1 MRRVPPAYR
10 HGAGVAGPPPGLDY
24 GAMQSS
30 PESQP
35 SPESIG
41 ALAASLPVV
50 HHRDQILRQV
60 AAHPAVVVESPTGSG
75 KTTQLP
81 RILLDAGYAADGR
94 IGITQPRRI
103 AAVSVTDFILA
114 QLTADAATAGGTAAG
129 SVAAA
134 VVAHKM
140 RFEDTTTADTRIK
153 VMTDGVL
160 LQELGHDRLLG
171 EYSVLMVDEA
181 HERSL
186 NIDFVLGLL
195 KGVLARRPDFKVIVS
210 SATINA
216 EVFSEYFD
224 SCPIVR
230 IDTPVH
236 PVQIHYRPFQPA
248 GDPEQLLAAVERIVL
263 EIDRSRQPGDI
274 LVFLSGER
282 DIRACIAML
291 AARRES
297 RRWQLLPLYARLA
310 RAEQDQVFAP
320 FPGRRKIVV
329 ATNIAETSVTIPG
342 IGHVIDSG
350 LAKVNS
356 FSTRTLTAALTEQP
370 ISLASCNQR
379 RGRAGRTGPGTCY
392 RLYSEASYQRRPL
405 FATEEIHRTDL
416 SEVVLRMAE
425 LGITEFEEFDFLSSP
440 GRDRIAS
447 AVALLG
453 RLDAL
458 DADRA
463 LTGIGRTM
471 VRFPIL
477 PRHARILVEAIRRY
491 PEVLEEAIIAAAFLS
506 VPTPF
511 IMPEGRE
518 LEARHAH
525 HAFRHPLG
533 DLVACLDLYRQFRD
547 SGDRDGF
554 CTRNYLEP
562 RTMYE
567 ILNVKEQLEEIVSS
581 LGVPVSGGGP
591 VTHYLRAVGRGLIQ
605 YICVAVGPGRY
616 RSPTA
621 GNIFIHPGSGMY
633 QQPARYIVAGEIVRT
648 ARAYARSVSPLTR
661 DEVRA
666 ISPDLFADLVA
677 AARDRTKGARRTVRG
692 HAGARSA
699 TGDRSDRRA
708 RSGATRGAAGQ
719 LHLLG
724 RVFEVAERGSK
735 RPLVTLPWPEA
746 AVIAR
751 RAGRRSLAPYR
762 AWRGRITLD
771 GAEIMAGARLG
782 ALFEVLAK
790 IDPEHRIDAGWR
802 RDTMRIPRDTARL
815 LDCLGDLLAMST
827 RRPGARKLGFIAL
840 QTDAGGAFWLS
851 LRRNLQNAVT
861 DSLASLEAL
870 ADAPQQALDDAQ
882 QAGVSAVYR
891 RVANLL

>member
-1 MRRVPPAYR
+1 M
-10 HGAGVAGPPPGLDY
+10 
-24 GAMQSS
+24 
-30 PESQP
+30 QP
-35 SPESIG
+35 SAESIG
-41 ALAASLPVV
+41 ELAATLPVV
-50 HHRDQILRQV
+50 RHRDQILRHV
-60 AAHPAVVVESPTGSG
+60 AANPVIVVESPTGSG

-81 RILLDAGYAADGR
+81 RILYDAGYAGSGR
-94 IGITQPRRI
+94 IGVTQPRRI
-103 AAVSVTDFILA
+103 AAVSVTDFIQA
-114 QLTADAATAGGTAAG
+114 QLAADAGAATDAGAG
-129 SVAAA
+129 APAGAVAAY
-134 VVAHKM
+134 KM
-140 RFEDTTTADTRIK
+140 RFEDTTTRDTRIK

-160 LQELGHDRLLG
+160 LQELKHDRLLG

-195 KGVLARRPDFKVIVS
+195 KGVLAQRRDFKVVVS

-230 IDTPVH
+230 LDTPVH
-236 PVQIHYRPFQPA
+236 PVRIHYRPFQPA
-248 GDPEQLLAAVERIVL
+248 GDPEQLMAAVQRIVL
-263 EIDRSRQPGDI
+263 EIDRSRRPGDI

-282 DIRACIAML
+282 DIRGCIATL

-310 RAEQDQVFAP
+310 RAEQDRVFAP

-342 IGHVIDSG
+342 IGYVIDSG

-356 FSTRTLTAALTEQP
+356 FNTRTLTAALTEQP
-370 ISLASCNQR
+370 ISHASCNQR

-405 FATEEIHRTDL
+405 FETEEIHRTDL

-440 GRDRIAS
+440 GRERIAS
-447 AVALLG
+447 AMALLG
-453 RLDAL
+453 MLDAL
-458 DADRA
+458 DDDRV
-463 LTGIGRTM
+463 LTEVGRTM
-471 VRFPIL
+471 VKFPIL
-477 PRHARILVEAIRRY
+477 PRHARILVEAIHRY
-491 PEVLEEAIIAAAFLS
+491 PEVLEEAITAAAFLS
-506 VPTPF
+506 MPTPF
-511 IMPEGRE
+511 VMPEGRE
-518 LEARHAH
+518 MEARHAH

-554 CTRNYLEP
+554 CARHYLEP

-567 ILNVKEQLEEIVSS
+567 ILDVKEQLEEIVSG

-591 VTHYLRAVGRGLIQ
+591 TTHYLRAVARGLIQ
-605 YICVAVGPGRY
+605 FICVAAAPGRY

-633 QQPARYIVAGEIVRT
+633 QQPARYIVAGEIMRT

-661 DEVRA
+661 EEVRA
-666 ISPDLFADLVA
+666 ISPDLLADLIAVSQ
-677 AARDRTKGARRTVRG
+677 DRSKGARRAGRERG
-692 HAGARSA
+692 RDRPGAAERP
-699 TGDRSDRRA
+699 GRHP
-708 RSGATRGAAGQ
+708 RSGAARDAARQ

-724 RVFEVAERGSK
+724 RVFEVTEQRSK
-735 RPLVTLPWPEA
+735 RPLVTLPWQEA
-746 AVIAR
+746 APIAR
-751 RAGRRSLAPYR
+751 RAGRRSLAAYR

-771 GAEIMAGARLG
+771 GAEIMPGARLE

-790 IDPEHRIDAGWR
+790 IDPAHRIDAGW
-802 RDTMRIPRDTARL
+802 PRDTCACRRTARS
-815 LDCLGDLLAMST
+815 CST
-827 RRPGARKLGFIAL
+827 ASGTCWRSARAAPGPASWVSSRCRPMPTARSGCRCGATCRTRWRTA
-840 QTDAGGAFWLS
+840 WL
-851 LRRNLQNAVT
+851 RWKPWPMPGR
-861 DSLASLEAL
+861 ASWTTARGP
-870 ADAPQQALDDAQ
+870 A
-882 QAGVSAVYR
+882 
-891 RVANLL
+891 

>member
-1 MRRVPPAYR
+1 
-10 HGAGVAGPPPGLDY
+10 
-24 GAMQSS
+24 MQ
-30 PESQP
+30 PF
-35 SPESIG
+35 PESIVE
-41 ALAASLPVV
+41 LAATLPVV
-50 HHRDQILRQV
+50 RHRDQILRQV
-60 AAHPAVVVESPTGSG
+60 AANPVIVVESPTGSG

-81 RILLDAGYAADGR
+81 RILLDAGYAGTGR
-94 IGITQPRRI
+94 IGVTQPRRI

-114 QLTADAATAGGTAAG
+114 QLAAGGRPGGAAG
-129 SVAAA
+129 GAVAAY
-134 VVAHKM
+134 KM
-140 RFEDTTTADTRIK
+140 RFEDTTTRDTSIK

-160 LQELGHDRLLG
+160 LQELKHDRLLG

-195 KGVLARRPDFKVIVS
+195 KGVLARRSDFKVIVS

-236 PVQIHYRPFQPA
+236 PVQIRYRPFQPA

-263 EIDRSRQPGDI
+263 EIDRGGKPGDI

-282 DIRACIAML
+282 DIRACIAAL

-310 RAEQDQVFAP
+310 RSEQNRVFAA
-320 FPGRRKIVV
+320 FADRRKIVV

-356 FSTRTLTAALTEQP
+356 FNTRTLTAALTEQP
-370 ISLASCNQR
+370 ISHASCNQR
-379 RGRAGRTGPGTCY
+379 RGRAGRTGPGTCH

-405 FATEEIHRTDL
+405 FETEEIHRTDL

-425 LGITEFEEFDFLSSP
+425 LDITEFEEFDFLSSP
-440 GRDRIAS
+440 GRERIAS

-453 RLDAL
+453 MLDAL
-458 DADRA
+458 DGDRA
-463 LTGIGRTM
+463 LTEVGRTM
-471 VRFPIL
+471 VKFPIL
-477 PRHARILVEAIRRY
+477 PRHSRILVEAMYRY

-533 DLVACLDLYRQFRD
+533 DLVACLDLYGQFRD

-554 CTRNYLEP
+554 CARHYLEP
-562 RTMYE
+562 RTMRE
-567 ILNVKEQLEEIVSS
+567 ILNVKAQLEEIVSG
-581 LGVPVSGGGP
+581 LGVPVGGGGP
-591 VTHYLRAVGRGLIQ
+591 IGHYLRAVGRGLIQ
-605 YICVAVGPGRY
+605 FICVAAGPGRY

-648 ARAYARSVSPLTR
+648 ARSYARSVSPLTR
-661 DEVRA
+661 EEVRA
-666 ISPDLFADLVA
+666 ISPDLLADLVA
-677 AARDRTKGARRTVRG
+677 VSRDGAGGARRAGRG
-692 HAGARSA
+692 RGGERTTAADRAG
-699 TGDRSDRRA
+699 RRA
-708 RSGATRGAAGQ
+708 RSGSTPDATRH

-724 RVFEVAERGSK
+724 RVFEVTEQRSK
-735 RPLVTLPWPEA
+735 RPLVTLPWREA
-746 AVIAR
+746 APVAR
-751 RAGRRSLAPYR
+751 RAGRRSLAAHR
-762 AWRGRITLD
+762 SWRGRITLD
-771 GAEIMAGARLG
+771 GAEVMPGARLE

-790 IDPEHRIDAGWR
+790 IDPAHRIDAGWP
-802 RDTMRIPRDTARL
+802 RDTMRVPQDTARL
-815 LDCLGDLLAMST
+815 LDRLGDLLAMSA
-827 RRPGARKLGFIAL
+827 RRPGGRKLGFIAL
-840 QTDAGGAFWLS
+840 QTDADGAFWLS

-861 DSLASLEAL
+861 DSLASLETL
-870 ADAPQQALDDAQ
+870 ADAAQGALDGAQ
-882 QAGVSAVYR
+882 QASVSAVYR

>member
-1 MRRVPPAYR
+1 M
-10 HGAGVAGPPPGLDY
+10 H
-24 GAMQSS
+24 
-30 PESQP
+30 P
-35 SPESIG
+35 SPESIR
-41 ALAASLPVV
+41 ALAAALPVV
-50 HHRDQILRQV
+50 QHRDHILRQI
-60 AAHPAVVVESPTGSG
+60 AAHPVIVVESPTGSG

-81 RILLDAGYAADGR
+81 RILYDAGYGATGR
-94 IGITQPRRI
+94 IGVTQPRRI
-103 AAVSVTDFILA
+103 AAVSVTDFVVA
-114 QLTADAATAGGTAAG
+114 QLAADTPSDTASDAGG
-129 SVAAA
+129 AAA
-134 VVAHKM
+134 VAAYKM
-140 RFEDTTTADTRIK
+140 RFEDTTTRDTRIK

-160 LQELGHDRLLG
+160 LQELKHDRMLS

-236 PVQIHYRPFQPA
+236 PVQIRYRPFQPA

-263 EIDRSRQPGDI
+263 EIDRSRKPGDI

-282 DIRACIAML
+282 DIRGCIALL

-297 RRWQLLPLYARLA
+297 RRWQLLPLYARLS
-310 RAEQDQVFAP
+310 RAEQDRVFDD
-320 FPGRRKIVV
+320 FPERRKIVV
-329 ATNIAETSVTIPG
+329 ATNIAETSITIPG
-342 IGHVIDSG
+342 IGYVIDSG
-350 LAKVNS
+350 LAKINS
-356 FSTRTLTAALTEQP
+356 FNTRTLTAALTEQP
-370 ISLASCNQR
+370 ISHASCNQR

-405 FATEEIHRTDL
+405 FETEEIHRTDL

-425 LGITEFEEFDFLSSP
+425 LDITEFEEFDFLSSP

-453 RLDAL
+453 MLDAL
-458 DADRA
+458 DGDRA
-463 LTGIGRTM
+463 LTEIGRTM
-471 VRFPIL
+471 VKFPIL
-477 PRHARILVEAIRRY
+477 PRHARILVEAIYRY
-491 PEVLEEAIIAAAFLS
+491 PEVLEEAIIAVAFLS
-506 VPTPF
+506 VPSPF
-511 IMPEGRE
+511 IMPEGHE

-525 HAFRHPLG
+525 HAFRDPLG
-533 DLVACLDLYRQFRD
+533 DLVACLDLYRRFRD
-547 SGDRDGF
+547 SSDRDGF
-554 CTRNYLEP
+554 CTRHYLEP

-567 ILNVKEQLEEIVSS
+567 ILNVKEQLEEIVSG

-591 VTHYLRAVGRGLIQ
+591 VSHYLRAVGRGLMPF
-605 YICVAVGPGRY
+605 ICVAAGPGRY

-633 QQPARYIVAGEIVRT
+633 QQPARFIVAGEIMRT

-666 ISPDLFADLVA
+666 ISPDLLADLLAVS
-677 AARDRTKGARRTVRG
+677 REGTKGARRRG
-692 HAGARSA
+692 
-699 TGDRSDRRA
+699 RA
-708 RSGATRGAAGQ
+708 QERGAGTDRAGRRGRGEGNNAGHQ

-724 RVFEVAERGSK
+724 RVFEVTDHRSK
-735 RPLVTLPWPEA
+735 RPLVTLPWHEA
-746 AVIAR
+746 APIAR
-751 RAGRRSLAPYR
+751 RAGRRALAPYR
-762 AWRGRITLD
+762 TWRGRITLD
-771 GAEIMAGARLG
+771 SAEVMAGARLA

-790 IDPEHRIDAGWR
+790 IDPAHRIDAGWP
-802 RDTMRIPRDTARL
+802 RDTMRLPQDTARL
-815 LDCLGDLLAMST
+815 LDCLGDLLAMSV
-827 RRPGARKLGFIAL
+827 RRPAARKLGFIAL

-861 DSLASLEAL
+861 DSLAALEAL
-870 ADAPQQALDDAQ
+870 ADAPEGALDHAQ
-882 QAGVSAVYR
+882 QARVSAVYR

>member
-1 MRRVPPAYR
+1 M
-10 HGAGVAGPPPGLDY
+10 
-24 GAMQSS
+24 
-30 PESQP
+30 QP
-35 SPESIG
+35 SRATISE
-41 ALAASLPVV
+41 LAATLPVV
-50 HHRDQILRQV
+50 HHRDQILRHV
-60 AAHPAVVVESPTGSG
+60 NANPVVVVESPTGSG

-81 RILLDAGYAADGR
+81 RILYDAGYADTGR
-94 IGITQPRRI
+94 IGVTQPRRI
-103 AAVSVTDFILA
+103 AAVSVTDFIGA
-114 QLTADAATAGGTAAG
+114 QLAADAGAGVDAG
-129 SVAAA
+129 AVAAY
-134 VVAHKM
+134 KM
-140 RFEDTTTADTRIK
+140 RFEDTTTRDTRIK

-160 LQELGHDRLLG
+160 LQELAHDRLLS
-171 EYSVLMVDEA
+171 EYSVMMVDEA

-195 KGVLARRPDFKVIVS
+195 KGVLAQRPDFKVVVS

-230 IDTPVH
+230 LDTPAH
-236 PVQIHYRPFQPA
+236 PVRIHYRPFQPA
-248 GDPEQLLAAVERIVL
+248 GDPDQLMAAVERIVL
-263 EIDRSRQPGDI
+263 EIERSRRPGDI

-282 DIRACIAML
+282 DIRGCIATL

-310 RAEQDQVFAP
+310 RTEQDRVFAP
-320 FPGRRKIVV
+320 FPDRRKIVV

-342 IGHVIDSG
+342 IGYVIDSG

-356 FSTRTLTAALTEQP
+356 FNTRTLTAALTEQP
-370 ISLASCNQR
+370 ISHASCNQR
-379 RGRAGRTGPGTCY
+379 RGRAGRTGPGSCY

-405 FATEEIHRTDL
+405 FETEEIHRTDL

-440 GRDRIAS
+440 GRERIAS
-447 AVALLG
+447 AVAVLG
-453 RLDAL
+453 MLDAL
-458 DADRA
+458 DGDRA
-463 LTGIGRTM
+463 LTEVGRTM
-471 VRFPIL
+471 VKFPLL
-477 PRHARILVEAIRRY
+477 PRHSRILVEAIQRH

-506 VPTPF
+506 VPAPF
-511 IMPEGRE
+511 VMPEGRE

-533 DLVACLDLYRQFRD
+533 DLVASLDLYRQFRD
-547 SGDRDGF
+547 SRDRDGF
-554 CTRNYLEP
+554 CARHYLEP

-567 ILNVKEQLEEIVSS
+567 ILNVKEQLEEIVSG

-591 VTHYLRAVGRGLIQ
+591 TSRYLCAVGRGLIQ
-605 YICVAVGPGRY
+605 FICVAAAPGRY

-633 QQPARYIVAGEIVRT
+633 QQPARYIVAGEIMRT
-648 ARAYARSVSPLTR
+648 SRAYARSVSPLTR
-661 DEVRA
+661 AEVRA
-666 ISPDLFADLVA
+666 ISPDLLADLIAVSQ
-677 AARDRTKGARRTVRG
+677 DGSKGARRAGRG
-692 HAGARSA
+692 RDRQAPGERPGCRSH
-699 TGDRSDRRA
+699 
-708 RSGATRGAAGQ
+708 SGAARDAARQ

-724 RVFEVAERGSK
+724 RVFEVTEQRSK
-735 RPLVTLPWPEA
+735 RPLVTLPWQEA
-746 AVIAR
+746 APIAR
-751 RAGRRSLAPYR
+751 RAGRRSLAAYR

-771 GAEIMAGARLG
+771 GAEIMPGARLE

-790 IDPEHRIDAGWR
+790 IDPAHRIDADW
-802 RDTMRIPRDTARL
+802 PRDTLRMPQDSALL
-815 LDCLGDLLAMST
+815 LDRLGHLLAMST

-840 QTDAGGAFWLS
+840 QTDANGGFWLS

-861 DSLASLEAL
+861 DSLASLETL
-870 ADAPQQALDDAQ
+870 ADGPQTALDATQ

>member
-1 MRRVPPAYR
+1 MQ
-10 HGAGVAGPPPGLDY
+10 PPG
-24 GAMQSS
+24 A
-30 PESQP
+30 
-35 SPESIG
+35 SISE
-41 ALAASLPVV
+41 LAATLPVV
-50 HHRDQILRQV
+50 HQRDRILRHV
-60 AAHPAVVVESPTGSG
+60 AANPVIVVESPTGSG

-81 RILLDAGYAADGR
+81 RILYDAGYAAAGR
-94 IGITQPRRI
+94 IGVTQPRRI
-103 AAVSVTDFILA
+103 AAVSVTDFIHA
-114 QLTADAATAGGTAAG
+114 QLAADTGAGAAAG
-129 SVAAA
+129 AVAAY
-134 VVAHKM
+134 KM
-140 RFEDTTTADTRIK
+140 RFEDATTRDTRIK

-171 EYSVLMVDEA
+171 EYSVMMVDEA

-195 KGVLARRPDFKVIVS
+195 KGVLAQRRDFKVVVS

-230 IDTPVH
+230 LDTPAH
-236 PVQIHYRPFQPA
+236 PVRIHYRPFQPA
-248 GDPEQLLAAVERIVL
+248 GDPDQLMAAVERIVL
-263 EIDRSRQPGDI
+263 EIDRSRRPGDI

-282 DIRACIAML
+282 DIRGCIATL

-310 RAEQDQVFAP
+310 RAEQDRVFTP

-342 IGHVIDSG
+342 IGYVIDSG

-356 FSTRTLTAALTEQP
+356 FNTRTLTAALTEQP
-370 ISLASCNQR
+370 ISHASCNQR

-405 FATEEIHRTDL
+405 FETEEIHRTDL

-440 GRDRIAS
+440 GRERIAS

-453 RLDAL
+453 MLDAL

-463 LTGIGRTM
+463 LTEVGRTM
-471 VRFPIL
+471 VRFPLL
-477 PRHARILVEAIRRY
+477 PRHARILVEAIHRY

-511 IMPEGRE
+511 VLPEGRE

-533 DLVACLDLYRQFRD
+533 DLVAGLDLYRQFRD

-554 CTRNYLEP
+554 CARHYLEP

-567 ILNVKEQLEEIVSS
+567 ILNVKEQLEEIVSG
-581 LGVPVSGGGP
+581 LGVPVSGGGS
-591 VTHYLRAVGRGLIQ
+591 TSHYLRAVGRGLIQ
-605 YICVAVGPGRY
+605 FICVAAAPGRY

-633 QQPARYIVAGEIVRT
+633 QQPARYIVAGEIMRT
-648 ARAYARSVSPLTR
+648 SRAYARSVSPLTR
-661 DEVRA
+661 EEVRA
-666 ISPDLFADLVA
+666 ISPDLLADLIAVSQDGA
-677 AARDRTKGARRTVRG
+677 KRARRAGRGRDRQA
-692 HAGARSA
+692 AGERPGRA
-699 TGDRSDRRA
+699 A
-708 RSGATRGAAGQ
+708 RSGAAREAARQ

-724 RVFEVAERGSK
+724 RVFEVTEQRSK
-735 RPLVTLPWPEA
+735 RPLVTLPWQEA
-746 AVIAR
+746 APIAR
-751 RAGRRSLAPYR
+751 RAGRRSLATYR

-771 GAEIMAGARLG
+771 GAEIMPGARLE

-790 IDPEHRIDAGWR
+790 IDPAHRVDAGW
-802 RDTMRIPRDTARL
+802 PRDTLRMPQDSALL
-815 LDCLGDLLAMST
+815 LDRLGHLLAMST

-840 QTDAGGAFWLS
+840 QTDANGGFWLT

-861 DSLASLEAL
+861 DSLASLETL
-870 ADAPQQALDDAQ
+870 ADAPQAALDDKQ

>member
-1 MRRVPPAYR
+1 M
-10 HGAGVAGPPPGLDY
+10 
-24 GAMQSS
+24 
-30 PESQP
+30 QP

-41 ALAASLPVV
+41 ELAATLPIVR
-50 HHRDQILRQV
+50 HRDQILRQV
-60 AAHPAVVVESPTGSG
+60 AAHPVIVVESPTGSG

-81 RILLDAGYAADGR
+81 RILLDAGYAATGR
-94 IGITQPRRI
+94 IGVTQPRRI

-114 QLTADAATAGGTAAG
+114 QLDADAAGGRGPDGA
-129 SVAAA
+129 VAAY
-134 VVAHKM
+134 KM
-140 RFEDTTTADTRIK
+140 RFEDTTTQHTRIK

-160 LQELGHDRLLG
+160 LQELKHDRLLG

-195 KGVLARRPDFKVIVS
+195 KAVLAQRPGFKVIVS

-236 PVQIHYRPFQPA
+236 PVPIRYRPFQPA
-248 GDPEQLLAAVERIVL
+248 GDPEQLLAAVARIVL
-263 EIDRSRQPGDI
+263 EIDRAGKPGDI

-282 DIRACIAML
+282 DIRACIATL
-291 AARRES
+291 AAHRES

-310 RAEQDQVFAP
+310 RAEQDRVFAA
-320 FPGRRKIVV
+320 FPDRRKIVV
-329 ATNIAETSVTIPG
+329 ATNIAETSITIPG
-342 IGHVIDSG
+342 IGFVIDSG

-356 FSTRTLTAALTEQP
+356 FNTRTLTAALTEQP
-370 ISLASCNQR
+370 ISHASCNQR

-405 FATEEIHRTDL
+405 FETEEIHRTDL

-440 GRDRIAS
+440 GRERIAS

-463 LTGIGRTM
+463 LTEVGRTM
-471 VRFPIL
+471 VKFPIL
-477 PRHARILVEAIRRY
+477 PRHARILVEAIHRY
-491 PEVLEEAIIAAAFLS
+491 PDVLEEAIIAAAFLS

-511 IMPEGRE
+511 IMPEGHE

-525 HAFRHPLG
+525 HAFRHPSG
-533 DLVACLDLYRQFRD
+533 DLVACLDLYAMFRD
-547 SGDRDGF
+547 SRDRDGF
-554 CTRNYLEP
+554 CARHYLEP

-567 ILNVKEQLEEIVSS
+567 ILNVKEQLEAIVSG

-591 VTHYLRAVGRGLIQ
+591 TSHYLRAVGRGLIQ
-605 YICVAVGPGRY
+605 YICVASGPGRY

-661 DEVRA
+661 EEVRA
-666 ISPDLFADLVA
+666 ISADLLVELIEVSRDRSKGERRA
-677 AARDRTKGARRTVRG
+677 GRGRARPLAGAAERPERTARQRPTRDAAR
-692 HAGARSA
+692 
-699 TGDRSDRRA
+699 
-708 RSGATRGAAGQ
+708 Q

-724 RVFEVAERGSK
+724 RVFEVTERRRK
-735 RPLVTLPWPEA
+735 RPLVTLPWREA
-746 AVIAR
+746 APIAR
-751 RAGRRSLAPYR
+751 RAGHRSLAAFR
-762 AWRGRITLD
+762 SWRGLISLD
-771 GAEIMAGARLG
+771 GAEIMPGARLE

-790 IDPEHRIDAGWR
+790 IDPAHRIDAGWP
-802 RDTMRIPRDTARL
+802 RDTMRLPHDAARL

-840 QTDAGGAFWLS
+840 QTDANGGFWLS
-851 LRRNLQNAVT
+851 LRRNLQNAVA
-861 DSLASLEAL
+861 DSLASLDTL
-870 ADAPQQALDDAQ
+870 ADAPRRALDDEQ
-882 QAGVSAVYR
+882 QARVSAVYR
-891 RVANLL
+891 RLANLL

>member
-1 MRRVPPAYR
+1 
-10 HGAGVAGPPPGLDY
+10 
-24 GAMQSS
+24 MQ
-30 PESQP
+30 PF
-35 SPESIG
+35 PESIG
-41 ALAASLPVV
+41 ELAAALPVV
-50 HHRDQILRQV
+50 RHRALILRQI
-60 AAHPAVVVESPTGSG
+60 ADHPVIVVESPTGSG

-81 RILLDAGYAADGR
+81 RILLDAGYAATGR
-94 IGITQPRRI
+94 IGVTQPRRI
-103 AAVSVTDFILA
+103 AAVSVTDFILT
-114 QLTADAATAGGTAAG
+114 QLAADAGNTAGARGALAG
-129 SVAAA
+129 Y
-134 VVAHKM
+134 KM
-140 RFEDTTTADTRIK
+140 RFEDTTTRDTRIK

-195 KGVLARRPDFKVIVS
+195 KGVLAQRADFKVVVS

-236 PVQIHYRPFQPA
+236 PVRIHYRPFQPA
-248 GDPEQLLAAVERIVL
+248 GDPAQLLAAVQRIVL
-263 EIDRSRQPGDI
+263 DIDRSRRAGDI

-282 DIRACIAML
+282 DIRACIAAL
-291 AARRES
+291 AALRES

-310 RAEQDQVFAP
+310 RAEQDRVFAS
-320 FPGRRKIVV
+320 FPSRRKIVV

-356 FSTRTLTAALTEQP
+356 FNTRTLTAALTEQQ
-370 ISLASCNQR
+370 ISHASCNQR

-405 FATEEIHRTDL
+405 FETEEIHRTDL

-425 LGITEFEEFDFLSSP
+425 LDITEFEEFDFLSSP

-453 RLDAL
+453 MLDAL

-471 VRFPIL
+471 VRFPVL
-477 PRHARILVEAIRRY
+477 PRHARILVEAIHRY
-491 PEVLEEAIIAAAFLS
+491 PEVLEEAIIAVAFLS

-533 DLVACLDLYRQFRD
+533 DLVAYLDLYRQFRD
-547 SGDRDGF
+547 STDRDGF
-554 CTRNYLEP
+554 CARHYLEP
-562 RTMYE
+562 RTMFE
-567 ILNVKEQLEEIVSS
+567 ILNVKEQLEEIVSG

-591 VTHYLRAVGRGLIQ
+591 TSHYLRAVGRGLIQ
-605 YICVAVGPGRY
+605 FICVAAGPGRY

-633 QQPARYIVAGEIVRT
+633 QQPAHYIVAGEIMRT
-648 ARAYARSVSPLTR
+648 ARAYARSVSPLSR
-661 DEVRA
+661 EEVRA
-666 ISPDLFADLVA
+666 ISPDLLADLAAMSQQGAKGGRRSAGGRARRA
-677 AARDRTKGARRTVRG
+677 AAERSGSPVRPDSTRGGAR
-692 HAGARSA
+692 
-699 TGDRSDRRA
+699 
-708 RSGATRGAAGQ
+708 Q

-724 RVFEVAERGSK
+724 RVFEVTEHGSK
-735 RPLVTLPWPEA
+735 RPLVTLPWQEA
-746 AVIAR
+746 AAIAR

-762 AWRGRITLD
+762 AWRGRITLAD
-771 GAEIMAGARLG
+771 GEVMAGARLG

-790 IDPEHRIDAGWR
+790 IDPAHRIGAGWP
-802 RDTMRIPRDTARL
+802 RDTMRVPQDAARL
-815 LDCLGDLLAMST
+815 LDCLDHLLAMST
-827 RRPGARKLGFIAL
+827 RREGARKLGFIAL

-851 LRRNLQNAVT
+851 LRRNLQNAVA
-861 DSLASLEAL
+861 DSLASLEEL
-870 ADAPQQALDDAQ
+870 ADAPRGALDDAQ

>member
-1 MRRVPPAYR
+1 MRR
-10 HGAGVAGPPPGLDY
+10 
-24 GAMQSS
+24 M
-30 PESQP
+30 QP
-35 SPESIG
+35 SGESISE
-41 ALAASLPVV
+41 LAATLPVV
-50 HHRDQILRQV
+50 HHRDQILRHV
-60 AAHPAVVVESPTGSG
+60 AANPVIVVESPTGSG

-81 RILLDAGYAADGR
+81 RILYDAGYADTGR
-94 IGITQPRRI
+94 IGVTQPRRI
-103 AAVSVTDFILA
+103 AAVSVTDFIRA
-114 QLTADAATAGGTAAG
+114 QLDADADAGAAAG
-129 SVAAA
+129 AAAGAVAAY
-134 VVAHKM
+134 KM
-140 RFEDTTTADTRIK
+140 RFEDTTTRDTRIK

-160 LQELGHDRLLG
+160 LQELGHDRRLG

-195 KGVLARRPDFKVIVS
+195 KGVLAQRPEFKVVVS

-230 IDTPVH
+230 LDTPVH
-236 PVQIHYRPFQPA
+236 PVRIHYRPFQPA
-248 GDPEQLLAAVERIVL
+248 GDPEQLMKAVERIVL
-263 EIDRSRQPGDI
+263 EIDRTRRPGDI

-282 DIRACIAML
+282 DIRGCIATL

-310 RAEQDQVFAP
+310 RAEQDRVFAP
-320 FPGRRKIVV
+320 VPGRRKIVV

-342 IGHVIDSG
+342 IGYVIDSG

-356 FSTRTLTAALTEQP
+356 FNTRTLTAALTEQP
-370 ISLASCNQR
+370 ISHASCNQR
-379 RGRAGRTGPGTCY
+379 RGRAGRTGPGSCY

-405 FATEEIHRTDL
+405 FETEEIHRTDL
-416 SEVVLRMAE
+416 SEVVLRMAA

-440 GRDRIAS
+440 GRERIAS

-453 RLDAL
+453 MLDAL

-463 LTGIGRTM
+463 LTEVGRTM
-471 VRFPIL
+471 VKFPIL
-477 PRHARILVEAIRRY
+477 PRHARILVEAIHRY
-491 PEVLEEAIIAAAFLS
+491 PEVLEEAIIGAAFLS
-506 VPTPF
+506 APTPF
-511 IMPEGRE
+511 VMPEGHE

-533 DLVACLDLYRQFRD
+533 DLVACLDLYRQFRA

-554 CTRNYLEP
+554 CVRHYLEP

-567 ILNVKEQLEEIVSS
+567 ILDVKEQLEEIVGG
-581 LGVPVSGGGP
+581 LGVPVSGGGS
-591 VTHYLRAVGRGLIQ
+591 TSHYLRAVGRGLIQ
-605 YICVAVGPGRY
+605 FICVAAAPGRY

-661 DEVRA
+661 EEVRA
-666 ISPDLFADLVA
+666 ISPDLLADLVA
-677 AARDRTKGARRTVRG
+677 VSQDRSAGARRTGRG
-692 HAGARSA
+692 R
-699 TGDRSDRRA
+699 DRTVAAERPGRHA
-708 RSGATRGAAGQ
+708 RSGAAADATRQ

-724 RVFEVAERGSK
+724 RVFEVAEQRSK
-735 RPLVTLPWPEA
+735 RPLVTLPWQDA
-746 AVIAR
+746 APIAR
-751 RAGRRSLAPYR
+751 RAGRRSLAAYR
-762 AWRGRITLD
+762 AWRGRITL
-771 GAEIMAGARLG
+771 GGGEIMSGARLEG
-782 ALFEVLAK
+782 LFEVLAK
-790 IDPEHRIDAGWR
+790 IDPAHRIDAGW
-802 RDTMRIPRDTARL
+802 PRDTLRMPHDSTLL
-815 LDCLGDLLAMST
+815 LDRLGHLLAISS
-827 RRPGARKLGFIAL
+827 RRPGSRKLGFIAL
-840 QTDAGGAFWLS
+840 QTDANGAFWLS

-861 DSLASLEAL
+861 DSLASLDTL
-870 ADAPQQALDDAQ
+870 ADARQGELDDEQ
-882 QAGVSAVYR
+882 MAGVSAAYR

>member
-1 MRRVPPAYR
+1 MSAT
-10 HGAGVAGPPPGLDY
+10 AT
-24 GAMQSS
+24 
-30 PESQP
+30 
-35 SPESIG
+35 
-41 ALAASLPVV
+41 
-50 HHRDQILRQV
+50 QILRQI
-60 AAHPAVVVESPTGSG
+60 AAHPVIVVESPTGSG

-81 RILLDAGYAADGR
+81 RILFDAGYADTGR
-94 IGITQPRRI
+94 IGVTQPRRI
-103 AAVSVTDFILA
+103 AAVSVTDFIAA
-114 QLTADAATAGGTAAG
+114 QLAAGAGSDADAGTAAATAA
-129 SVAAA
+129 VAAY
-134 VVAHKM
+134 KM
-140 RFEDTTTADTRIK
+140 RFEDTTTRDTRIK

-160 LQELGHDRLLG
+160 LQELKHDRLLG
-171 EYSVLMVDEA
+171 EYSVLIVDEA

-195 KGVLARRPDFKVIVS
+195 KGVLAQRPDFKVIVS

-236 PVQIHYRPFQPA
+236 PVQIRYRPFQPA

-263 EIDRSRQPGDI
+263 EVDRARKPGDI

-282 DIRACIAML
+282 DIRGCIAML

-297 RRWQLLPLYARLA
+297 RRWQLLPLYARLS
-310 RAEQDQVFAP
+310 RAEQDQVFEA
-320 FPGRRKIVV
+320 FPERRKIVV
-329 ATNIAETSVTIPG
+329 ATNIAETSITIPG

-350 LAKVNS
+350 LAKINS
-356 FSTRTLTAALTEQP
+356 FNTRTLTAALTEQP
-370 ISLASCNQR
+370 ISHASCNQR

-405 FATEEIHRTDL
+405 FETEEIHRTDL

-425 LGITEFEEFDFLSSP
+425 LDITEFEEFDFLSSP

-453 RLDAL
+453 MLDAL

-463 LTGIGRTM
+463 LTEIGRTM
-471 VRFPIL
+471 VKFPIL
-477 PRHARILVEAIRRY
+477 PRHARILVEAIYRY
-491 PEVLEEAIIAAAFLS
+491 PEVLEEAIIAVAFLS

-511 IMPEGRE
+511 IMPEGHE

-525 HAFRHPLG
+525 HAFRDPLG
-533 DLVACLDLYRQFRD
+533 DLVACLDLYRRFRD
-547 SGDRDGF
+547 SSDRDGF
-554 CTRNYLEP
+554 CARHYLEP

-567 ILNVKEQLEEIVSS
+567 ILNVKQQLEEIVSG
-581 LGVPVSGGGP
+581 LGVPVGGGGP
-591 VTHYLRAVGRGLIQ
+591 VTNYLRAVGRGLIPF
-605 YICVAVGPGRY
+605 ICIAAGPGRY

-633 QQPARYIVAGEIVRT
+633 RQPARFIVAGEIMRT

-666 ISPDLFADLVA
+666 ISPDLLADLLAVSRDAGKGERRGRGRAKERDAAERAGRRTRSAAAGA
-677 AARDRTKGARRTVRG
+677 AAR
-692 HAGARSA
+692 
-699 TGDRSDRRA
+699 
-708 RSGATRGAAGQ
+708 Q

-724 RVFEVAERGSK
+724 QVFEVTEQRSK
-735 RPLVTLPWPEA
+735 RPLVTLPWHEA
-746 AVIAR
+746 APIAR
-751 RAGRRSLAPYR
+751 RAGRRALAPYR

-771 GAEIMAGARLG
+771 GAEVMSGARLA

-790 IDPEHRIDAGWR
+790 IDPAHRIDAGWP
-802 RDTMRIPRDTARL
+802 RDTMRMPQDTARL
-815 LDCLGDLLAMST
+815 LACLGDLLAMSV
-827 RRPGARKLGFIAL
+827 RRPAARKLGFIAL

-861 DSLASLEAL
+861 DSLAALEAL
-870 ADAPQQALDDAQ
+870 ADAPQGALDDAQ
-882 QAGVSAVYR
+882 QASVSAVYR

>member
-1 MRRVPPAYR
+1 
-10 HGAGVAGPPPGLDY
+10 
-24 GAMQSS
+24 MQ
-30 PESQP
+30 PF
-35 SPESIG
+35 PESITE
-41 ALAASLPVV
+41 LAASLPVV

-60 AAHPAVVVESPTGSG
+60 TANPVIVVESPTGSG

-81 RILLDAGYAADGR
+81 RILFDAGYADAGR
-94 IGITQPRRI
+94 IGVTQPRRI

-114 QLTADAATAGGTAAG
+114 QLAADPAAG
-129 SVAAA
+129 TGAGAGAVAAY
-134 VVAHKM
+134 KM
-140 RFEDTTTADTRIK
+140 RFEDTTTRDTRIK

-160 LQELGHDRLLG
+160 LQELKHDRRLG
-171 EYSVLMVDEA
+171 EYSVLLVDEA

-195 KGVLARRPDFKVIVS
+195 KGVLAQRPDFKVIVS

-236 PVQIHYRPFQPA
+236 PVQIRYRPFQPA
-248 GDPEQLLAAVERIVL
+248 GDPEQLLATVERIVL
-263 EIDRSRQPGDI
+263 GIDRAGQAGDI

-282 DIRACIAML
+282 DIRACIAAL

-297 RRWQLLPLYARLA
+297 RRWQLLPLYARLS
-310 RAEQDQVFAP
+310 RAEQDRVFAT
-320 FPGRRKIVV
+320 FPDRRKIVV

-342 IGHVIDSG
+342 IGYVIDSG

-356 FSTRTLTAALTEQP
+356 FNTRTLTAALTEQP
-370 ISLASCNQR
+370 ISHASCNQR

-405 FATEEIHRTDL
+405 FETEEIHRTDL

-440 GRDRIAS
+440 GRERIAS
-447 AVALLG
+447 AVRLLG
-453 RLDAL
+453 SLDAL

-463 LTGIGRTM
+463 LTEVGRTM
-471 VRFPIL
+471 VKFPIL
-477 PRHARILVEAIRRY
+477 PRHARILVEAMYRY
-491 PEVLEEAIIAAAFLS
+491 PEVLEEAVIAAAFLS

-511 IMPEGRE
+511 IMPEGHE

-533 DLVACLDLYRQFRD
+533 DLVACLALYGQFRD
-547 SGDRDGF
+547 SSDRDGF
-554 CTRNYLEP
+554 CARHYLEP

-567 ILNVKEQLEEIVSS
+567 ILDVKEQLEAIVSG

-591 VTHYLRAVGRGLIQ
+591 TTHYLRAVGRGLIQ
-605 YICVAVGPGRY
+605 FICVAAGPGRY

-633 QQPARYIVAGEIVRT
+633 QQPARYIVAGEIMRT

-666 ISPDLFADLVA
+666 ISPDLLADLIAVSPDRSPGERRAGRGRERSA
-677 AARDRTKGARRTVRG
+677 AA
-692 HAGARSA
+692 
-699 TGDRSDRRA
+699 DRSDRLPRSRSTRDAA
-708 RSGATRGAAGQ
+708 RQ

-724 RVFEVAERGSK
+724 RVFAVTEHRSK
-735 RPLVTLPWPEA
+735 RPLVTLPWHEA
-746 AVIAR
+746 AAIAR
-751 RAGRRSLAPYR
+751 RAGRRSLAAYR
-762 AWRGRITLD
+762 SWRGRITLD
-771 GAEIMAGARLG
+771 GAEIMPGARLG

-790 IDPEHRIDAGWR
+790 IDPGHRIDAGWP
-802 RDTMRIPRDTARL
+802 RDTMRVPQDSARL
-815 LDCLGDLLAMST
+815 LGCLGHLLAMSA
-827 RRPGARKLGFIAL
+827 RREGARKLGFIAL
-840 QTDAGGAFWLS
+840 QTDANGAFWLS
-851 LRRNLQNAVT
+851 LRRNLQNAVA

-882 QAGVSAVYR
+882 QATVSAVYR

>member
-1 MRRVPPAYR
+1 
-10 HGAGVAGPPPGLDY
+10 
-24 GAMQSS
+24 MQ
-30 PESQP
+30 PF
-35 SPESIG
+35 PESISE
-41 ALAASLPVV
+41 LAATLPVV
-50 HHRDQILRQV
+50 RHRDQILQQV
-60 AAHPAVVVESPTGSG
+60 AASPVVVVESPTGSG

-81 RILLDAGYAADGR
+81 RILFDAGYAATGR
-94 IGITQPRRI
+94 IGVTQPRRI
-103 AAVSVTDFILA
+103 AAVSVTDFIFA
-114 QLTADAATAGGTAAG
+114 QLAADAGTDDGGGSPNGALAAY
-129 SVAAA
+129 
-134 VVAHKM
+134 KM
-140 RFEDTTTADTRIK
+140 RFEDTTTRDTRIK

-160 LQELGHDRLLG
+160 LQELKHDRLLG

-195 KGVLARRPDFKVIVS
+195 KAVLAQRPDFKVIVS

-236 PVQIHYRPFQPA
+236 PVQIRYRPFQPA
-248 GDPEQLLAAVERIVL
+248 GDPERLLAAVEQIVL
-263 EIDRSRQPGDI
+263 EIDRAGMPGDI
-274 LVFLSGER
+274 LIFLSGER
-282 DIRACIAML
+282 DIRACIATL

-297 RRWQLLPLYARLA
+297 RGWQLLPLYARLA
-310 RAEQDQVFAP
+310 RAEQNRVFAA
-320 FPGRRKIVV
+320 FPDRRKIVV
-329 ATNIAETSVTIPG
+329 ATNIAETSITIPG
-342 IGHVIDSG
+342 IGFVIDSG

-356 FSTRTLTAALTEQP
+356 FNTRTLTSALTEQP
-370 ISLASCNQR
+370 ISHASCNQR
-379 RGRAGRTGPGTCY
+379 RGRAGRTGPGACF

-405 FATEEIHRTDL
+405 FETEEIHRTDL

-440 GRDRIAS
+440 GRERIAS

-458 DADRA
+458 DEGRT
-463 LTGIGRTM
+463 LTEVGRTM

-477 PRHARILVEAIRRY
+477 PRHARILVEAMYRY

-511 IMPEGRE
+511 IMPEGHE

-533 DLVACLDLYRQFRD
+533 DLVACLDLYGLFRD
-547 SGDRDGF
+547 SRDRDGF
-554 CTRNYLEP
+554 CARHYLEP

-567 ILNVKEQLEEIVSS
+567 ILNVKEQLEAIVSG

-591 VTHYLRAVGRGLIQ
+591 ISHYLRAVGRGLIQ
-605 YICVAVGPGRY
+605 FICVASGPGRY

-633 QQPARYIVAGEIVRT
+633 QQPARYIVAGEVMRT

-661 DEVRA
+661 EEVRA
-666 ISPDLFADLVA
+666 ISPDLLAELIAVSRDGA
-677 AARDRTKGARRTVRG
+677 KGERRAGRGRARDRPGA
-692 HAGARSA
+692 A
-699 TGDRSDRRA
+699 DRSDRPA
-708 RSGATRGAAGQ
+708 RPRSTRDAAQQ

-724 RVFEVAERGSK
+724 KVFEVSEQRK
-735 RPLVTLPWPEA
+735 RPLVTLPWREA
-746 AVIAR
+746 APVAR
-751 RAGRRSLAPYR
+751 RAGRRSLAAYR
-762 AWRGRITLD
+762 SWRGRISLD
-771 GAEIMAGARLG
+771 GAEIMPGARLE

-790 IDPEHRIDAGWR
+790 IDPAHRIDAGWP
-802 RDTMRIPRDTARL
+802 RDTMHLPQDAGRL

-840 QTDAGGAFWLS
+840 QTDANGGFWLS
-851 LRRNLQNAVT
+851 LRRNLQNAVA

-870 ADAPQQALDDAQ
+870 ADAPQRALDEAQ
-882 QAGVSAVYR
+882 QASVSAVYR